1 MYIFIEKKHIILYTV
16 LVQARLLK
24 FKVKKKNILMVSS
37 KMKNIRVN
45 SEEAK
50 HKNIFEKKKRR
61 L

>member
-1 MYIFIEKKHIILYTV
+1 
-16 LVQARLLK
+16 
-24 FKVKKKNILMVSS
+24 MVSS

-50 HKNIFEKKKRR
+50 HKNIFEKEKRR